1 MIQHSLLLEHIKN
14 NLTMKTVYLN
24 GQAIRL
30 SKEIGAGQEAVV
42 YDMGNGQVAKIYRL
56 PNDPYYAQSPDEQKA
71 ATARISMHQKK
82 LAMYPGGLPSNII
95 VPRTLLTDKQGIILG
110 YTMPFITGAETLL
123 KYGDMGYRQSM
134 NISNNEIRD
143 IFLNLHATLR
153 SLHAKKVI
161 IGDFNDLNI
170 LVKNK
175 QVYLIDTDSYQ
186 FGPFV
191 STMYTEKFVD
201 PLLCDVI
208 KNANDAFWTMTHNHN
223 ENGDWYSFA
232 SLLFKSLVFVDP
244 YGGVYKPKD
253 SNNRIKQQLRPSK
266 RINVFNP
273 EVVYPKHAYPYKVFD
288 ANTLRYFQDL
298 FTKDLRGEFPQTLL
312 KNMQWKMCNGCGS
325 EYATPICPI
334 CNTGHI
340 HVFAPISVSGNV
352 QVKEVFV
359 TNGIIMFADVQ
370 HGKLV
375 YLYHENDQYKRE
387 SDRVVISGPL
397 SRSLHVAINGSST
410 VLSESHT
417 MAVIDQT
424 GTSQKMFIDCVG
436 TRPVCDANDHQ
447 IYWVENGNIYKA
459 NPLGLQY
466 SPINI
471 GQAIVDNTLLW
482 TGDKFGFGVYKA
494 GNILQ
499 GFMFDD
505 VSSIINDNV
514 KLPFIKG
521 EVIDAKTYISEN
533 LAWFMIASKDQSQ
546 YVNHC
551 IVMDKHGKI
560 LTHITDE
567 QENKP
572 WLSHIKGKSAFGNY
586 LFCPTDDGIMR
597 IGIDPSG
604 KLETKVFVDT
614 ENYVN
619 EQSSLLVSPMGIYVI
634 KRNKIL
640 LVSIK

>member
-1 MIQHSLLLEHIKN
+1 
-14 NLTMKTVYLN
+14 MKTVYLN

-56 PNDPYYAQSPDEQKA
+56 PNDPYYTQSPDEQKA

-143 IFLNLHATLR
+143 IFLNLHDTLR
-153 SLHAKKVI
+153 NLHDKKVI

-175 QVYLIDTDSYQ
+175 QVYMIDTDSYQ
-186 FGPFV
+186 FGPWI
-191 STMYTEKFVD
+191 STMYTDKFID
-201 PLLCDVI
+201 PLLCDTLL
-208 KNANDAFWTMTHNHN
+208 KNHAPFWTMTRNHN
-223 ENGDWYSFA
+223 FNGDWYAFA
-232 SLLFKSLVFVDP
+232 ALLFKSLLFVDP
-244 YGGVYKPKD
+244 YGGIYKPKD
-253 SNNRIKQQLRPSK
+253 PNKKLKQQFRPSK
-266 RINVFNP
+266 RINVFHP
-273 EVVYPKHAYPYKVFD
+273 EVLYPKHAYPYKALDV
-288 ANTLRYFQDL
+288 NMLRYFQDV
-298 FTKDLRGEFPQTLL
+298 FTKDKRGEFPQSLL
-312 KNMQWKMCNGCGS
+312 KNMQWKYCNACGI
-325 EYATPICPI
+325 EYATPACPI
-334 CNTGHI
+334 CNAGHI
-340 HVFAPISVSGNV
+340 HIISPISVSGNL

-359 TNGIIMFADVQ
+359 TGGIIMFADVQ

-397 SRSLHVAINGSST
+397 SRSLHIAINGNTT

-417 MAVIDQT
+417 MAVVDQS

-514 KLPFIKG
+514 NLPFIKG
-521 EVIDAKTYISEN
+521 QVIDAKTYISDN

-546 YVNHC
+546 YINHC
-551 IVMDKHGKI
+551 IVIDKHGKI

-567 QENKP
+567 QENKS

-604 KLETKVFVDT
+604 NLETKVFVDT

>member
-1 MIQHSLLLEHIKN
+1 
-14 NLTMKTVYLN
+14 MKTVYLN

-42 YDMGNGQVAKIYRL
+42 YDMGHGQVAKIYRF
-56 PNDPYYAQSPDEQKA
+56 PDDPYYAQSTEEQKA
-71 ATARISMHQKK
+71 AKVRITMHQKK

-95 VPRTLLTDKQGIILG
+95 TPSNLLTDKQGIILG
-110 YTMPFITGAETLL
+110 YTMAFITGAETLL
-123 KYGDMGYRQSM
+123 KYGDMSYRQSM

-143 IFLNLHATLR
+143 IFLNLHDTVR
-153 SLHAKKVI
+153 SLHGKKVI

-175 QVYLIDTDSYQ
+175 QVYMIDTDSYQ
-186 FGPFV
+186 FGNFI

-201 PLLCDVI
+201 PLLCDIV
-208 KNANDAFWTMTHNHN
+208 KNNNDPFWTMTRNHN
-223 ENGDWYSFA
+223 ENGDWYAFA
-232 SLLFKSLVFVDP
+232 SLLFKSLLFVDP
-244 YGGVYKPKD
+244 YGGIYKPKD
-253 SNNRIKQQLRPSK
+253 QTKRIKQQLRPSK
-266 RINVFNP
+266 RINVLNP
-273 EVVYPKHAYPYKVFD
+273 EVVYPKHAYPFNVLD
-288 ANTLRYFQDL
+288 GNMIRYFQDT
-298 FTKDLRGEFPQTLL
+298 FNKDLRGEFPKSLL
-312 KNMQWKMCNGCGS
+312 KNMQWKSCNACGI
-325 EYATPICPI
+325 EYATPVCPI
-334 CNTGHI
+334 CNAGHV
-340 HVFAPISVSGNV
+340 HVFTPISVSGNV

-359 TNGIIMFADVQ
+359 TGGIIMFADVQ

-375 YLYHENDQYKRE
+375 YVYHENDQYKRE
-387 SDRVVISGPL
+387 TDRLVIAGPL
-397 SRSLHVAINGSST
+397 SRNLHIAINGAST

-417 MAVIDQT
+417 MAIVDQS
-424 GTSQKMFIDCVG
+424 GKSQKMFIDCVG
-436 TRPVCDANDHQ
+436 SRPVCDANDHQ

-459 NPLGLQY
+459 NPLGLEY

-499 GFMFDD
+499 GFMFDN

-514 KLPFIKG
+514 VLPFIKG
-521 EVIDAKTYISEN
+521 QIIDAKTYISDHV
-533 LAWFMIASKDQSQ
+533 AWFMIATKDQTK
-546 YVNHC
+546 YINHC
-551 IVMDKHGKI
+551 IVIDKHGKI
-560 LTHITDE
+560 LNHINNDISDE
-567 QENKP
+567 L

-597 IGIDPSG
+597 VGIDPVASTG
-604 KLETKVFVDT
+604 QAPNGRLETKVFVDT